1 MHRRDEQQLRRTVL
15 SRRDDAPGLAPVASA
30 QGQAAKGRL
39 WLAGALLCATAVLCV
54 LVVQVSE
61 VFCDERCQARSWVL
75 NWHLLGGVLGL
86 VAAGAMTV
94 SAAVG
99 SRRVAL
105 VFLLVAVGLLSA
117 VVVDVAQDGLEN
129 TAFAL

>member
-1 MHRRDEQQLRRTVL
+1 
-15 SRRDDAPGLAPVASA
+15 
-30 QGQAAKGRL
+30 
-39 WLAGALLCATAVLCV
+39 
-54 LVVQVSE
+54 
-61 VFCDERCQARSWVL
+61 
-75 NWHLLGGVLGL
+75 
-86 VAAGAMTV
+86 MTV